1 MNLLLCGDAGVL
13 DGLKITLASIVQ
25 YNKNPLN
32 IYLLTL
38 DMEYNQKKYHGITDE
53 MIKGLRAYLKNVN
66 EDSDIKLFD
75 VTKLFLENV
84 PEVNMGTRFTPMCM
98 LRLLVDR
105 IEEIPDKLLYLDTD
119 VIAMGDIKT
128 IYDTD
133 ISDVEIAGVLD
144 YYGSWFFRKNI
155 FKRDYLNSGVLL
167 MNIKKIKETKL
178 LERCRER
185 CATKEMFMP
194 DQSALNKLAAFK
206 KKLPRR
212 FNEQRRIK
220 SDTLIRHFTTTFR
233 FFPKVK
239 TVTVKPWEI
248 DRLHSV
254 LKTYEYDHII
264 EEGMSID

>member
-1 MNLLLCGDAGVL
+1 
-13 DGLKITLASIVQ
+13 
-25 YNKNPLN
+25 
-32 IYLLTL
+32 
-38 DMEYNQKKYHGITDE
+38 
-53 MIKGLRAYLKNVN
+53 
-66 EDSDIKLFD
+66 
-75 VTKLFLENV
+75 
-84 PEVNMGTRFTPMCM
+84 
-98 LRLLVDR
+98 
-105 IEEIPDKLLYLDTD
+105 
-119 VIAMGDIKT
+119 
-128 IYDTD
+128 
-133 ISDVEIAGVLD
+133 
-144 YYGSWFFRKNI
+144 
-155 FKRDYLNSGVLL
+155 

-178 LERCRER
+178 LERCRVR